1 MTHVTPPPSAPRRS
15 DTVRFPLD
23 VVYQAARMYYL
34 EDATQ
39 VEIAA
44 RLDVSRPT
52 VSRLIAE
59 ARRLGLVQIS
69 VIDPFVDENTGL
81 ADALREALG
90 LNAVHL
96 APVTHSATL
105 GRDLA
110 VPVAAAIADMQLG
123 VGDALLMS
131 LGRTVH
137 DLASS
142 GMLPPLPGVTIV
154 PAVGGQAEPQSW
166 FQTNEIT
173 RMAAAATGARS
184 SFLFAQ
190 ALPSPAMRSGLEAD
204 PAFLQVRA
212 LWSSAKGALLG
223 IGAPTA
229 TRHELSAG
237 LPSDEHLFD
246 EAAGDVCLNFFRAD
260 GSAVEFPGSERMV
273 RVSRAD
279 LAALPHAVGVAVG
292 VDKAPSILGAVRG
305 SLINALVTDAVT
317 ARAVLAAV

>member
-1 MTHVTPPPSAPRRS
+1 MTNATPPGRAARRA
-15 DTVRFPLD
+15 DDVRFSLD

-59 ARRLGLVQIS
+59 ARRLGLVHIT
-69 VIDPFVDENTGL
+69 VVDPFLDETIGL
-81 ADALREALG
+81 ADALRDALG
-90 LNAVHL
+90 LRSVHL
-96 APVTHSATL
+96 AAVTHASTL

-110 VPVAAAIADMQLG
+110 APVAAAIAGMELEA
-123 VGDALLMS
+123 GDALLMS

-137 DLASS
+137 DLARS

-173 RMAAAATGARS
+173 RMAAEATGARS

-190 ALPSPAMRSGLEAD
+190 TLPSPAMRVGLDAD
-204 PAFLQVRA
+204 PAFMHVME
-212 LWSSAKGALLG
+212 LWHSAKGALLG

-229 TRHELSAG
+229 TRHVLSSG
-237 LPSDEHLFD
+237 LPDDEGVFD
-246 EAAGDVCLNFFRAD
+246 DAAGDVCLNFFRAD
-260 GSAVEFPGSERMV
+260 GSALEFPGSERMV
-273 RVSRAD
+273 RVPRAT
-279 LAALPHAVGVAVG
+279 LEAMPHAVGVAVG
-292 VDKAPSILGAVRG
+292 LEKTASIIGAVRG
-305 SLINALVTDAVT
+305 SLINSLVTDSAT
-317 ARAVLAAV
+317 ARALLAAI